1 MSKSKLPVGAKVE
14 TVPFSP
20 TLKALLAE
28 YQQQF
33 AQRCQDALNTEA
45 KHLGYP
51 EGTRF
56 DFPKQM
62 WLLAQPKESP

>member
-1 MSKSKLPVGAKVE
+1 MKKPKLPPGGTLVS
-14 TVPFSP
+14 TPFSP

-33 AQRCQDALNTEA
+33 AQRCQEALNREA
-45 KHLGYP
+45 EHLGYP
-51 EGTRF
+51 QGTRF

-62 WLLAQPKESP
+62 WNLAQPKESP

>member
-1 MSKSKLPVGAKVE
+1 MSKRQLPPGGQVE

-33 AQRCQDALNTEA
+33 AQRCQDALNGEA

-56 DFPKQM
+56 DFPKQL
-62 WLLAQPKESP
+62 WNLSPKDAP

>member
-1 MSKSKLPVGAKVE
+1 MSKRQLPPGGQIE

-33 AQRCQDALNTEA
+33 ALRCQEA
-45 KHLGYP
+45 INREATHLGYP

-56 DFPKQM
+56 DFPKQL
-62 WLLAQPKESP
+62 WQFTTKDSP